1 MGLGG
6 KKYFSS
12 LFLSLSFVSA
22 KTKLTFMELK
32 IGDETEENI
41 VENDDDDLESIQ
53 FARGEKFSKKKE
65 KKRNA
70 YTFRSLSLNE
80 YPFREIFESN
90 VEGIKVNSFTERER
104 ERTIESFLFHAF
116 QDLEK
121 RGGEKIERLNLSQR
135 FHFGYRVARTEGNSA
150 TMLFLPI
157 RLLACPPLFR
167 RGENRRINE
176 RRIRR
181 IGAILPPPTKH
192 IFPRFSPRLSSQVP
206 RFRSI
211 FQASEAWPICDENC
225 PILNPRE
232 SNSV

>member
-53 FARGEKFSKKKE
+53 FAREEKFSKKE

-70 YTFRSLSLNE
+70 YTFRSLSLDE

-104 ERTIESFLFHAF
+104 E
-116 QDLEK
+116 K
-121 RGGEKIERLNLSQR
+121 ER
-135 FHFGYRVARTEGNSA
+135 
-150 TMLFLPI
+150 
-157 RLLACPPLFR
+157 
-167 RGENRRINE
+167 
-176 RRIRR
+176 
-181 IGAILPPPTKH
+181 
-192 IFPRFSPRLSSQVP
+192 
-206 RFRSI
+206 
-211 FQASEAWPICDENC
+211 
-225 PILNPRE
+225 
-232 SNSV
+232 